1 MKIKLLI
8 YLTITAFCLNLAS
21 CSDMPYTDAAADT
34 DAQSQQNAILSPSED
49 FGEEYIDSFI
59 FVGESTTYHLKSRG
73 VLKGGRDT
81 RQVWATEAGTLN
93 LDLSTP
99 SVRIIYPPT
108 REKVT
113 IAEAAARERP
123 KYMIFTFGL
132 NGAVQNIKRGREYY
146 KSCYLSLINSV
157 REASPET
164 KIILQSAP
172 PVASNMDMSNY
183 SVELRTL
190 NEYIDTINSW
200 SLELA
205 AEEELRYLN
214 TAEIMKNESGELRY
228 ELQAGD
234 GHHLTEG
241 AYLEMLNYIRTHG
254 YK

>member
-21 CSDMPYTDAAADT
+21 CAEMPYTDAAADT
-34 DAQSQQNAILSPSED
+34 DAQSKQNAILALGED
-49 FGEEYIDSFI
+49 LGEEYIDGFI

-81 RQVWATEAGTLN
+81 RQVWATEGGTLN
-93 LDLSTP
+93 LDLSTA
-99 SVRIIYPPT
+99 SVKIIYPPT
-108 REKVT
+108 KERLT

-123 KYMIFTFGL
+123 RYMVFTFGL

-157 REASPET
+157 REASPDT
-164 KIILQSAP
+164 RIILQSAP

-183 SVELRTL
+183 SVDFRTL
-190 NEYIDTINSW
+190 NEYIATINSW
-200 SLELA
+200 ALELA
-205 AEEELRYLN
+205 ADEGVRYLN
-214 TAEIMKNESGELRY
+214 TAEIMKDASGALRY
-228 ELQAGD
+228 ELQVGD